1 MSEILD
7 SSSAV
12 WAIVIIIFLP
22 ALIIA
27 FGEIS
32 ERLRQRQSPFQQ
44 AVATVRTS
52 VLPILAVWLLVVFG
66 FDADPENAA
75 VRWLATALLVA
86 GIVAGAQLARALSRV
101 SRSRSRDSGARPL
114 PELLLFLPRLA
125 IVLVGAWLVFVEVW
139 GFDLSGLAAALGVS
153 ALVVSLALQSTLSGL
168 ASGVLLVSD
177 RPFSPGDWIKVG
189 DIEGRVIDVSWRST
203 RIHDR
208 NGDLLVV
215 ENSKLA
221 GDTIVNYD
229 EPTRVHRVV
238 VPVQVAYSNAPTRAK
253 EMLLAAA
260 AGTPGV
266 LADPPPDIRVVQIDD
281 PLMGYEAH
289 LWVDDFTIAPQ
300 VSSDFGSLV
309 WYQSHRLGVP
319 LPSPAFDLYQHDP
332 IQEAADAELTS
343 EDLAQRIRRA
353 PILAELSDEDIER
366 LASDS
371 RAVTYARGETI
382 LADEAETR
390 DLFAVWQGL
399 ARMTVPGSDG
409 EGLGI
414 VDLGAGDVFGLT
426 GRSPQY
432 TTPAIVAASD
442 CEIIVISAE
451 TAGAVTSRNPEL
463 AKAINQLAV
472 ARQRRLERVHAG
484 PAGASASAF
493 PGRHSGESGRGDL
506 DRGGPT

>member
-1 MSEILD
+1 MSEVFD
-7 SSSAV
+7 SSQAV
-12 WAIVIIIFLP
+12 WAIAIIIFLP

-32 ERLRQRQSPFQQ
+32 ERLRQSQSPFQE
-44 AVATVRTS
+44 AVATVRS
-52 VLPILAVWLLVVFG
+52 WVLPLLAVWLLIVFG

-86 GIVAGAQLARALSRV
+86 GIFAGTQLARALAGL
-101 SRSRSRDSGARPL
+101 SRSRSRESDARSL

-125 IVLVGAWLVFVEVW
+125 VLLVGAWLVLVEVW
-139 GFDLSGLAAALGVS
+139 GVDLTGLAAALGVG
-153 ALVVSLALQSTLSGL
+153 ALVISLALQSTLSGL

-177 RPFSPGDWIKVG
+177 RPFSPGDWIRAG
-189 DIEGRVIDVSWRST
+189 DVEGRVIDVSWRST
-203 RIHDR
+203 RIQDR
-208 NGDLLVV
+208 NGDLLVL

-221 GDTIVNYD
+221 GETIVNFD
-229 EPTRVHRVV
+229 EPSRLHRVV

-332 IQEAADAELTS
+332 IQEAADAELTGQ
-343 EDLAQRIRRA
+343 DLAQRIQRA
-353 PILAELSDEDIER
+353 PILTELSDADIER

-390 DLFAVWQGL
+390 DLFVLWQGL
-399 ARMTVPGSDG
+399 ARMTVPGPDG
-409 EGLGI
+409 VGIGLI
-414 VDLGAGDVFGLT
+414 DLGAGDIFGLT
-426 GRSPQY
+426 ARSPQY
-432 TTPAIVAASD
+432 TPPSIVAVTD
-442 CEIIVISAE
+442 CEIVVIDAE
-451 TAGAVTSRNPEL
+451 TAGAVTSRNPQL
-463 AKAINQLAV
+463 AKAVNQLTV
-472 ARQRRLERVHAG
+472 ARQHRLERAHAG
-484 PAGASASAF
+484 PAATSSGPGIDGSDEGAA
-493 PGRHSGESGRGDL
+493 GLVD
-506 DRGGPT
+506 GGGAA